1 MSRVSLTRDT
11 NDFIFFSTVAII
23 HRLLTRALEL
33 AEGVIGARGLWT
45 YKSLAKTSSHWSGIR
60 IQIGSWSCHS
70 RDPFR
75 VSVYIITGLPVQ
87 KYISIVSE
95 TQTTFGF
102 FARF

>member
-1 MSRVSLTRDT
+1 MGSILESSRAYACLHALPVPC
-11 NDFIFFSTVAII
+11 
-23 HRLLTRALEL
+23 ALEL